1 MKTLSELIYVNPN
14 ALDEEVCNTIIER
27 FKKDKRKMQG
37 ITSSGKVE
45 LKYKKSID
53 LAITGIDG
61 WQDIDAILYNSL
73 NENVVKYAT
82 KLKNIID
89 IPLWNM
95 RTMQDDGYNV
105 KEYKPGDYYNWHV
118 DSLTYNDGWTRV
130 IACIWYL
137 NKVEKGGET
146 KFVSGNKVT
155 PSTGKL
161 ILFPSTWNFPHKGT
175 SPIKGN
181 KYIITSFLLTKGEG
195 MSKLNFDLP
204 NK

>member
-1 MKTLSELIYVNPN
+1 MKTFSELIYVNPN

-137 NKVEKGGET
+137 NKVEEGGET
-146 KFVSGNKVT
+146 KFASGNKVT

-181 KYIITSFLLTKGEG
+181 KYIITSFLLTKGDG
-195 MSKLNFDLP
+195 MSNLNFDRP